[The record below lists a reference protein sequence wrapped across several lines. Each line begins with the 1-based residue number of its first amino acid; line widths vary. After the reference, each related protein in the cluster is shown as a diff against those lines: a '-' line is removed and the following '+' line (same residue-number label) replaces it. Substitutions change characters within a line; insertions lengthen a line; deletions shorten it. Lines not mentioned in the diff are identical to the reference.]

1 MVSRPDMNPLVSL
14 GEFKASLKRA
24 GVVLTEAEV
33 KKVKPLLSISLLVSH
48 TRHIALQHRHS
59 AVGMVKGWSKVG
71 RGFSIWRSSVYLTQL
86 IFLVV

>member
-1 MVSRPDMNPLVSL
+1 MVSRPDMNPLVAL

-48 TRHIALQHRHS
+48 TRHIALQHS
-59 AVGMVKGWSKVG
+59 LIGTQQWGWSKDGQRLDEDSVFGG
-71 RGFSIWRSSVYLTQL
+71 RVY
-86 IFLVV
+86 I